1 MSEIHLKVPDMSC
14 GHCVGAIQR
23 AVEAIDGVTIVEA
36 SLDTKIVKV
45 CGDRDLSMD
54 RIFQAVTGAGYTPEA
69 VPPEEDS
76 SSFP

>member
-23 AVEAIDGVTIVEA
+23 AMEAIDRVTAVEA

-45 CGDRDLSMD
+45 FGDRDLDMD
-54 RIFQAVTGAGYTPEA
+54 EIFQAVAGAGYTPEA
-69 VPPEEDS
+69 VP
-76 SSFP
+76 